1 MDFSN
6 ASIMQLMGAQM
17 RYQSQRQV
25 VLSQNIANIDSPGY
39 QAQDLK
45 PVKFEDLVQ
54 RQQHKLPLAATSK
67 SHQSSTNVLAGPYRD
82 EKTRKTYETTPQ
94 GNSVSLEEQMAKV
107 SENNSQYQLTTNLLR
122 KYTGMYRTA
131 AVGAR

>member
-1 MDFSN
+1 MDFNN
-6 ASIMQLMGAQM
+6 ATIVQLMGAQM

-25 VLSQNIANIDSPGY
+25 ILSQNIANIDSPGY
-39 QAQDLK
+39 RAQDLK

-54 RQQHKLPLAATSK
+54 RQTHRLDMASTSRE
-67 SHQSSTNVLAGPYRD
+67 HQASTNVFKGPYRD
-82 EKTRKTYETTPQ
+82 EKLRKTFETTPQ
-94 GNSVSLEEQMAKV
+94 ENSVSLDEQMAKI
-107 SENNSQYQLTTNLLR
+107 SENNSQYQLTTDLLR